1 MSILNFS
8 IIGKYDS
15 QVYKNFITQEMLKKY
30 FLANTTIYVSIAHT
44 KKIILIYLK
53 KLDNIFYQIN
63 QKENDESLYSSIQYP
78 LKNNDL
84 VRFN

>member
-1 MSILNFS
+1 MSIINFS

-44 KKIILIYLK
+44 KKIILNYLK